1 MFYRSGCQGSPPPK
15 SETPPEASTDKQ
27 GSANNFTNQS
37 SSLFC
42 SPARS
47 DQEVSRN
54 ASNLTGMPHPQS
66 MGSNVPM
73 PNGDSNLPSSL
84 GLLTLDMRDLVR
96 KVQQLAH
103 LGIEDNRIALPKI
116 CVVGDQ
122 STGKSS
128 LIEAIS
134 EIKVPR
140 SADTCTRCPMEIVL
154 RESEPDQQWK
164 CVVSLVQGYYYD
176 PQKQLKSK
184 GPEKSEYLGPWLRKS
199 SQDDYKF
206 ITLTDK
212 EQVEDTI
219 WRAQFAILNPTTDCQ
234 DFLPPRD
241 IQYAEKEV
249 KFSPNVI
256 RLNISGPDL
265 PNLSFYDLP
274 GVINQADN
282 DREKYV
288 VGLIQKLVRQYVS
301 QQNCIVLITQSMTDD
316 ASNSSAGRLVR
327 DVSGAKERTLG
338 VMTKPDRL
346 ETSQSNYNQWIEML
360 EGKKFEF
367 GLGWYIV
374 KNNPDPEVN
383 HATARQ
389 EEEIFFGNSFWAGVM
404 ASYQERF
411 GVRKLVTTLSHFL
424 RLQIQKC
431 LPSIIKQIEEK
442 ARRIDN
448 ELTSLPDPPLVNHS
462 FVLIDKVVKLGQQFN
477 CLFSD
482 GYESA
487 LLQKPWNDLVL
498 DFKKALETTKPLI
511 ILSAPLDQ
519 KLFKEK
525 IESDGEVIPA
535 PGPGPGSGPG
545 PGPSP
550 RGVKRKAAAAS
561 DNSIKTQP
569 GTSQSVPE
577 KRVYLT
583 DSFDGLESPKRFTLD
598 HIQNLKQECQH
609 AGVPNQI
616 DPRAIQKLNRS
627 MIMHWEVVVQNF
639 AQALHGVLEK
649 AVSNALNDVMS
660 MYRQTGLY
668 REFQKIIHDFLAKV
682 RTDYDGQV
690 LAYFQMEYDNPFTMA
705 QAEHKQKTSKVL
717 ADLSKARQ
725 LARSKV
731 WQKVRGM
738 SEDDKANVNT
748 DLGPDPFSQEIEMIS
763 SSRGYYEIA
772 AMRFTDMV
780 CLLAESKIRARCRV
794 ELKETLES
802 RFGSTSEE
810 RCRELMAEDPE
821 REHRRTDLT
830 KQKNRLAQALLWL
843 SAMHKADED
852 ERTPSD
858 GTMENEEDLAD
869 WDDTFI

>member
-1 MFYRSGCQGSPPPK
+1 MQTTGSNPLE
-15 SETPPEASTDKQ
+15 S
-27 GSANNFTNQS
+27 NVS
-37 SSLFC
+37 SSL
-42 SPARS
+42 
-47 DQEVSRN
+47 D
-54 ASNLTGMPHPQS
+54 
-66 MGSNVPM
+66 
-73 PNGDSNLPSSL
+73 
-84 GLLTLDMRDLVR
+84 LLTLDMRDLVR
-96 KVQQLAH
+96 RVQQLAH

-212 EQVEDTI
+212 GEVQDVI
-219 WRAQFAILNPTTDCQ
+219 WRAQFAILNPTTDSQ

-241 IQYAEKEV
+241 IQFAEKEV

-256 RLNISGPDL
+256 RLDISGPDL

-301 QQNCIVLITQSMTDD
+301 QQNCIVLTTQSMTDD

-327 DVSGAKERTLG
+327 DVHGAKERTLG

-346 ETSQSNYNQWIEML
+346 ETTQSNYHQWLEML

-374 KNNPDPEVN
+374 KNNPDPNVD
-383 HATARQ
+383 HVTARQ
-389 EEEIFFGNSFWAGVM
+389 EEEIFFADPFWSGVM
-404 ASYQERF
+404 ASHQERF

-431 LPSIIKQIEEK
+431 LPSIIKQIDEK
-442 ARRIDN
+442 AIRIEN
-448 ELTSLPDPPLVNHS
+448 ELKSLPDPPLVNHS

-498 DFKKALETTKPLI
+498 DFKKALDTTKPLI
-511 ILSAPLDQ
+511 VLSAPLDQ
-519 KLFKEK
+519 N
-525 IESDGEVIPA
+525 
-535 PGPGPGSGPG
+535 
-545 PGPSP
+545 P
-550 RGVKRKAAAAS
+550 RGVKRKAPAS
-561 DNSIKTQP
+561 ENSIKTQP
-569 GTSQSVPE
+569 GTSQSAPE

-616 DPRAIQKLNRS
+616 DPRAIQKLNQS
-627 MIMHWEVVVQNF
+627 MISHWEVVVKSF

-649 AVSNALNDVMS
+649 AVLSALNDVMS

-682 RTDYDGQV
+682 TTDYDQQV
-690 LAYFQMEYDNPFTMA
+690 LAYFQMEYETPFTMA

-717 ADLSKARQ
+717 ADLSKARG

-731 WQKVRGM
+731 WQKVRGL
-738 SEDDKANVNT
+738 SDDDKANVHA

-794 ELKETLES
+794 ELKETLEG

-821 REHRRTDLT
+821 REHRRIDLT
-830 KQKNRLAQALLWL
+830 KQKARLTQALMWL
-843 SAMHKADED
+843 SAMHKTDED

-858 GTMENEEDLAD
+858 DTMDNGEDLAD
-869 WDDTFI
+869 WDTDTFI

>member
-1 MFYRSGCQGSPPPK
+1 MSH
-15 SETPPEASTDKQ
+15 
-27 GSANNFTNQS
+27 
-37 SSLFC
+37 
-42 SPARS
+42 
-47 DQEVSRN
+47 DQNV
-54 ASNLTGMPHPQS
+54 PDI
-66 MGSNVPM
+66 GSNAL
-73 PNGDSNLPSSL
+73 NGESNLPSSL
-84 GLLTLDMRDLVR
+84 ELLTLDMRDLVR
-96 KVQQLAH
+96 RVQQLSH
-103 LGIEDNRIALPKI
+103 LGIEDNSIALPKI

-154 RESEPDQQWK
+154 RESDPDQQWK
-164 CVVSLVQGYYYD
+164 CVVSLVHGYYYD

-184 GPEKSEYLGPWLRKS
+184 GPDKSEYLGPWLRKS

-206 ITLTDK
+206 LTLTDK
-212 EQVEDTI
+212 DQVQDTI
-219 WRAQFAILNPTTDCQ
+219 WRAQLAILNPTTDSQ

-241 IQYAEKEV
+241 IEFAAKEV

-256 RLNISGPDL
+256 RLDISGPDL

-301 QQNCIVLITQSMTDD
+301 QENCIVLITQSMTDD

-327 DVSGAKERTLG
+327 DVNGAKQRTLG

-346 ETSQSNYNQWIEML
+346 ETSQSNYHQWIEIL

-367 GLGWYIV
+367 DLGWYIV
-374 KNNPDPEVN
+374 KNNPDPEVD

-389 EEEIFFGNSFWAGVM
+389 EEEIFFANAFWAGVM
-404 ASYQERF
+404 ASFQERF
-411 GVRKLVTTLSHFL
+411 GVRKLVTTLSLLL
-424 RLQIQKC
+424 RVQIQKC

-442 ARRIDN
+442 ATRIEN
-448 ELTSLPDPPLVNHS
+448 ELKTLPDPPLINHS

-511 ILSAPLDQ
+511 VLSAPLDQ
-519 KLFKEK
+519 KLLKEK
-525 IESDGEVIPA
+525 IDSDFEIIPA
-535 PGPGPGSGPG
+535 PGSG

-550 RGVKRKAAAAS
+550 RGVKRKAPAS
-561 DNSIKTQP
+561 ENSKTQQ
-569 GTSQSVPE
+569 GTPQSATE

-583 DSFDGLESPKRFTLD
+583 DSFEGLETPKRFTLEE
-598 HIQNLKQECQH
+598 IQILKQECQH

-627 MIMHWEVVVQNF
+627 MIKHWKVVVQHF
-639 AQALHGVLEK
+639 ARALHGVLEK

-660 MYRQTGLY
+660 MYRQTELY
-668 REFQKIIHDFLAKV
+668 REFQKIIHDFLKKV
-682 RTDYDGQV
+682 TDDYDEQV
-690 LAYFQMEYDNPFTMA
+690 IAYFKMEYENPFTMA
-705 QAEHKQKTSKVL
+705 QSEHKQKTSKVL

-738 SEDDKANVNT
+738 SEDDKANAQVDHKANVQT
-748 DLGPDPFSQEIEMIS
+748 DLGPDPFSQEIEMLS

-794 ELKETLES
+794 ELKETLED

-830 KQKNRLAQALLWL
+830 RQKARLTQALIRL
-843 SAMHKADED
+843 SAMHKTDDDDKA
-852 ERTPSD
+852 PSD
-858 GTMENEEDLAD
+858 GTMENGEDLAD
-869 WDDTFI
+869 WDTYNDVYAA